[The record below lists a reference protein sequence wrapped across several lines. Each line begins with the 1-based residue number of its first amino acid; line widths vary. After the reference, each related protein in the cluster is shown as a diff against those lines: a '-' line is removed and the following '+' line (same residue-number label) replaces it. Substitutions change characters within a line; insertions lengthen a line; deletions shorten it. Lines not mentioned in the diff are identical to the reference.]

1 MVKVLGTEEAKILD
15 QVFSGEIS
23 ITKAAKILNISRNTI
38 YKWIKNKHDRS
49 RIKRSIEIHDLLP
62 IIAAYPKLGP
72 SKLKNELAKRDIKVC
87 TTCVWNKIK
96 KHGLAKKSQ
105 RLDYS
110 YKVKL
115 PKHVNKISSKGKIKL
130 TNEIRK
136 RAVEDRLLLNL
147 KTKDITDKY
156 FISRKT
162 LYKWIKR
169 YKKGSIERNNLLD
182 VMKDNNLTGSLHPKS
197 LSENVINAVLTQV
210 IENPQL
216 STHSIAK
223 KMDSVSNHGV
233 QNILKKYG
241 LNLYK
246 DRVTYSNQNKAG
258 VIATKPNK
266 ISDRIKLVWDQF
278 TPNVAPAP
286 PPSNLSNLFRFF
298 KTFLVSSLIAAIFSF
313 GIFNWISL
321 LGASGSISTAVGMVF
336 ATIAFLS
343 GTFFFIYSLK
353 YYLTIAIVL
362 SYSQT
367 DLFKESD
374 KVGRK
379 KGLFNWILGLGN
391 GKKGGEYEDGHG
403 GEVFGSDNKSMRSSA
418 PVGLEPNLEHVI
430 LKRFPFISVHIP
442 FYNEKNVVGRAI
454 KAATSFDYPGDY
466 EVILCDDST
475 DETTQI
481 IRDYMHESGSA
492 NNKTSPSTIKN
503 EKEGWELASVKVRPG
518 VTLKHLHRT
527 TRSGFK
533 GGALKIALTLVD
545 PVTEFVSIFDA
556 DFVPYPDTLELF
568 MKYFQAQ
575 AGTLEFK
582 GNSDYQYNT
591 NTNLRRLTDTDDSG
605 VSGNTTNNQSQTY
618 AQTQTTTVK
627 SAIAAVCGYQWHVL
641 NKSENWITRGVRTEY
656 AGSYVIERSGQE
668 ILGAFKQIHG
678 SVYAIRRDVLEE
690 VGWDTSIT
698 EDFELTLK
706 LYDAG
711 YKVVYTPYI
720 QAPAECVSTLKR
732 LIRQRMRWAEGHSF
746 NVKKM
751 WRRLLFGKWVEGD
764 TQLATSVSMKFGVGS
779 SSKRFIPSPLTPMEK
794 LEFIYLSPYYL
805 QAFFFLLGT
814 FSWLISETIFR
825 VHLPFWTE
833 LWGWSL
839 VLTNMISLPL
849 MNAVGMFLEESE
861 ERDYLGLGS
870 FVVLSY
876 LVVPFQAYASVKGFL
891 EDHEGPWFRTPKTGR
906 ITDVFTRG
914 RFYRFISGIMPGKVQ
929 TVPTTSQS
937 LAKYLSLATANNR
950 FDEFKINTKGKI
962 FGKAGLSLVVSLT
975 MLVFS
980 FAPFIDVKDSQAST
994 TKAVSIKDAQKKQQE
1009 VDAEDVKNE
1018 KIEGQLISQFASGT
1032 PNEIDY
1038 IFHPEPRLRIKNK
1051 KGEIEMELKSLSG
1064 EKIVNND
1071 SYREDGIYKYNIGSS
1086 GDDLELIYTPSYDS
1100 LKEELILKSYKQIK
1114 SVDYNINLSGLELA
1128 VHDGV
1133 VYFAPKG
1140 GGENVFRFEKPF
1152 MFEKD
1157 HPENRMDIE
1166 FEAEKD
1172 GRDYKLKKIIGTDA
1186 QKWLADPARNY
1197 PVVIDPTLVQ
1207 SVIQTTIVTAE
1218 TNYQQQKKI
1227 IWANGALN
1235 GDAWYAFYN
1244 DGTNVIYEKCVPS
1257 VDGCETGTDW
1267 TDATDIDGG
1276 DADNRNPSVWWEN
1289 DQKKIWV
1296 TWGDNTADNVEF
1308 LYVDVDASDPGTLGA
1323 LCSGPDQTNITTASW
1338 FTSIA
1343 VADSGGATDDV
1354 FITFV
1359 DTSTSTV
1366 NNIYRI
1372 DVTTLDTSTCTV
1384 AWNSILANSGVDA
1397 GDYPSAV
1404 AIGDDLHLIF
1414 QDGTTIMH
1422 SVSNNDGGTEWDRAD
1437 YDITAADTDNTSI
1450 EYEVATD
1457 GTDIWLFIDKPSGN
1471 GTELWQC
1478 ASCSSSTTWSALTA
1492 PFTAENDA
1500 NLAIGYA
1507 ANTDSIYVFAN
1518 KGATFDVT
1526 VRSSPVSSISW
1537 SADFN
1542 LGTFGASTVIAN
1554 LSAVSNSSSDDGIA
1568 IVLNESANQEFE
1580 FSTVPENWLYFMF
1593 VLPVIYF
1600 LKNKRKRSKIKIRN

>member
-1 MVKVLGTEEAKILD
+1 
-15 QVFSGEIS
+15 
-23 ITKAAKILNISRNTI
+23 
-38 YKWIKNKHDRS
+38 
-49 RIKRSIEIHDLLP
+49 
-62 IIAAYPKLGP
+62 
-72 SKLKNELAKRDIKVC
+72 
-87 TTCVWNKIK
+87 
-96 KHGLAKKSQ
+96 
-105 RLDYS
+105 
-110 YKVKL
+110 
-115 PKHVNKISSKGKIKL
+115 
-130 TNEIRK
+130 
-136 RAVEDRLLLNL
+136 
-147 KTKDITDKY
+147 
-156 FISRKT
+156 
-162 LYKWIKR
+162 
-169 YKKGSIERNNLLD
+169 
-182 VMKDNNLTGSLHPKS
+182 
-197 LSENVINAVLTQV
+197 
-210 IENPQL
+210 
-216 STHSIAK
+216 
-223 KMDSVSNHGV
+223 
-233 QNILKKYG
+233 
-241 LNLYK
+241 
-246 DRVTYSNQNKAG
+246 
-258 VIATKPNK
+258 
-266 ISDRIKLVWDQF
+266 
-278 TPNVAPAP
+278 
-286 PPSNLSNLFRFF
+286 
-298 KTFLVSSLIAAIFSF
+298 
-313 GIFNWISL
+313 
-321 LGASGSISTAVGMVF
+321 
-336 ATIAFLS
+336 
-343 GTFFFIYSLK
+343 
-353 YYLTIAIVL
+353 
-362 SYSQT
+362 
-367 DLFKESD
+367 
-374 KVGRK
+374 
-379 KGLFNWILGLGN
+379 
-391 GKKGGEYEDGHG
+391 
-403 GEVFGSDNKSMRSSA
+403 
-418 PVGLEPNLEHVI
+418 
-430 LKRFPFISVHIP
+430 
-442 FYNEKNVVGRAI
+442 
-454 KAATSFDYPGDY
+454 
-466 EVILCDDST
+466 
-475 DETTQI
+475 
-481 IRDYMHESGSA
+481 
-492 NNKTSPSTIKN
+492 
-503 EKEGWELASVKVRPG
+503 
-518 VTLKHLHRT
+518 
-527 TRSGFK
+527 
-533 GGALKIALTLVD
+533 
-545 PVTEFVSIFDA
+545 
-556 DFVPYPDTLELF
+556 
-568 MKYFQAQ
+568 
-575 AGTLEFK
+575 
-582 GNSDYQYNT
+582 
-591 NTNLRRLTDTDDSG
+591 
-605 VSGNTTNNQSQTY
+605 
-618 AQTQTTTVK
+618 
-627 SAIAAVCGYQWHVL
+627 
-641 NKSENWITRGVRTEY
+641 
-656 AGSYVIERSGQE
+656 
-668 ILGAFKQIHG
+668 
-678 SVYAIRRDVLEE
+678 
-690 VGWDTSIT
+690 
-698 EDFELTLK
+698 
-706 LYDAG
+706 
-711 YKVVYTPYI
+711 
-720 QAPAECVSTLKR
+720 
-732 LIRQRMRWAEGHSF
+732 
-746 NVKKM
+746 
-751 WRRLLFGKWVEGD
+751 
-764 TQLATSVSMKFGVGS
+764 
-779 SSKRFIPSPLTPMEK
+779 
-794 LEFIYLSPYYL
+794 
-805 QAFFFLLGT
+805 
-814 FSWLISETIFR
+814 
-825 VHLPFWTE
+825 
-833 LWGWSL
+833 
-839 VLTNMISLPL
+839 